1 MTRKI
6 SWLWVL
12 ICLVSVSKAQNNPAV
27 IEYINTYKQLAIEEM
42 LRTGVPASITLAQGI
57 HETEAGRSD
66 LVLRSNNHFGIKCKT
81 GWNGDKVYHDD
92 DARGECFR
100 SYSSANESYIDH
112 SNFLKGGSR
121 YAFLFELDPAD
132 YKGWA
137 YGLKKAGYATNI
149 KYSQILIKYIED
161 YNLQQYSLIALGKL
175 SPEQEI
181 MAGNNGRPA
190 GEPVVVS
197 NPGPNIPEQPALVE
211 PSYPQGEFTIN
222 RTKVIYATAGTSLLA
237 LAEKYDVSIGR
248 LLDFND
254 LEQEDVLIQGQL
266 IFLQRKRKT
275 GSNPFHIV
283 EPGENMY
290 VISQREGV
298 RLESLLNLN
307 SLEKGQQPAAG
318 EKIYLQTDAPVAPR
332 LQGTV
337 STTVEKPDT
346 AETEE
351 IIQPNQKPVAKSSFT
366 VVKRHVVK
374 SRETLYGIARMYN
387 TTTDK
392 IIEWNR
398 LQGTHLKKGQ
408 ELIIYKN

>member
-1 MTRKI
+1 MRRKL
-6 SWLWVL
+6 SGLLGLFFMFTVAM
-12 ICLVSVSKAQNNPAV
+12 AQNNPAV

-92 DARGECFR
+92 DAKGECFR
-100 SYSSANESYIDH
+100 SYASANESYIDH
-112 SNFLKGGSR
+112 SNFLKGSSR
-121 YAFLFELDPAD
+121 YAFLFELDPVD

-181 MAGNNGRPA
+181 LVGNTGKPTTETSA
-190 GEPVVVS
+190 IS
-197 NPGPNIPEQPALVE
+197 QPGPHIQEPPVLAE

-222 RTKVIYATAGTSLLA
+222 RTKVVYAAAGTSLLA
-237 LAEKYDVSIGR
+237 LAEKYDISIGR

-254 LEQEDVLIQGQL
+254 LDQEDVLIQGQL

-275 GSNPFHIV
+275 GSNAYHVV
-283 EPGENMY
+283 EPGESLY
-290 VISQREGV
+290 IISQREGV
-298 RLESLLNLN
+298 RLESLQQLNG
-307 SLEKGQQPAAG
+307 LEKHMQPAVG
-318 EKIYLQTDAPVAPR
+318 EKIYLQSAAPATPKLQETVVDQPAPNTR
-332 LQGTV
+332 TEEV
-337 STTVEKPDT
+337 VNNTEKP
-346 AETEE
+346 AEKTGL
-351 IIQPNQKPVAKSSFT
+351 T
-366 VVKRHVVK
+366 VIRRHVVK
-374 SRETLYGIARMYN
+374 ARETLYGIAKTYN
-387 TTTDK
+387 TTTGK
-392 IIEWNR
+392 IMEWNN
-398 LQGTHLKKGQ
+398 LKNTELRKGQ